1 MLKEKAMRQT
11 AMLAA
16 LATMVLACGSA
27 DAHPPVRVDVGRV
40 GGLPYGMYVE
50 VLDQY
55 GSPLETGYS
64 GGRKYVLG
72 EHGGRYTIRVANPSS
87 RRVEVVVSVD
97 GLDVIDGKAASF
109 GKRGY
114 VINPYGD
121 VRIEGWRTS
130 FSSVAAFRFG
140 RVADSYAA
148 RTGSARNVGVIGVA
162 VFTEREPVISRPL
175 IPRHRHYYGDE
186 DYLGRRDGAGTAP
199 EAKARKAPAKPSAA
213 PPATAKAPSAD
224 KSAPSGGAGRAES
237 ESSAQA
243 YRGYRRYIPQERPGL
258 GTEFGEQRGS
268 QVQLTTFV
276 RLSSRPAGYAELRY
290 NDEGG
295 LARLGIHFHSHHYVD
310 DDDLWQRETAN
321 PFPAGRS
328 FAAPPPPR
336 QWE

>member
-1 MLKEKAMRQT
+1 MLKERVPMKPT
-11 AMLAA
+11 IFAA
-16 LATMVLACGSA
+16 LATMLLACGSA

-40 GGLPYGMYVE
+40 GGLPYGVHVE
-50 VLDQY
+50 VLNQY
-55 GSPLETGYS
+55 GTSLETAYS

-72 EHGGRYTIRVANPSS
+72 EHGGRYTIRVANPSA

-114 VINPYGD
+114 VINPYGE
-121 VRIEGWRTS
+121 VRIDGWRTS
-130 FSSVAAFRFG
+130 MQSVAAFRFG

-162 VFTEREPVISRPL
+162 VFAEREPVISRPL
-175 IPRHRHYYGDE
+175 IPRYRYYDE
-186 DYLGRRDGAGTAP
+186 DHLGSREGGGAAP
-199 EAKARKAPAKPSAA
+199 EAKRKSAPAKPSATAA
-213 PPATAKAPSAD
+213 PPATAKGPAGD
-224 KSAPSGGAGRAES
+224 KAGAAGRADAES
-237 ESSAQA
+237 AEV
-243 YRGYRRYIPQERPGL
+243 YRGYRRPFPQERPGL

-268 QVQLTTFV
+268 QVQLTSFV
-276 RLSSRPAGYAELRY
+276 RLSARPTGYAELRY
-290 NDEGG
+290 NDERG
-295 LARLGIHFHSHHYVD
+295 LARLGIHFHSHYGYD
-310 DDDLWQRETAN
+310 DDDTWQRETAN

>member
-1 MLKEKAMRQT
+1 MRQT
-11 AMLAA
+11 VTLAA
-16 LATMVLACGSA
+16 LATMILACGSA
-27 DAHPPVRVDVGRV
+27 DAHPPVRVDLGRTS
-40 GGLPYGMYVE
+40 GLPYGMSVQ

-55 GSPLETGYS
+55 GSALETGYS
-64 GGRKYVLG
+64 GGRRYVLG
-72 EHGGRYTIRVANPSS
+72 EHGARYTIRVTNPSS

-97 GLDVIDGKAASF
+97 GLDVIDGKAAGF

-114 VINPYGD
+114 VINPYSE
-121 VRIEGWRTS
+121 VRIDGWRTS
-130 FSSVAAFRFG
+130 YSTVAAFRFG

-162 VFTEREPVISRPL
+162 VFAEREPPPVSRPL
-175 IPRHRHYYGDE
+175 IPRHHRHYWDRDEHYGSRE
-186 DYLGRRDGAGTAP
+186 DSGAAP

-213 PPATAKAPSAD
+213 PPATAKGKSAD
-224 KSAPSGGAGRAES
+224 QAPSGGAGRAEA
-237 ESSAQA
+237 ETVAPD
-243 YRGYRRYIPQERPGL
+243 YRGHRRWMPQERPGL

-276 RLSSRPAGYAELRY
+276 RLSSRPTGYAELRY
-290 NDEGG
+290 NDERG
-295 LARLGIHFHSHHYVD
+295 LARLGIHFHSHYEHD

-336 QWE
+336 QWD

>member
-1 MLKEKAMRQT
+1 MPKERAMT
-11 AMLAA
+11 KTVTLAA
-16 LATMVLACGSA
+16 LATLMLACTSA

-40 GGLPYGMYVE
+40 GGLPYGMSVE
-50 VLDQY
+50 VLNQY
-55 GSPLETGYS
+55 GSPLETGVS
-64 GGRKYVLG
+64 GGRRYVLG

-109 GKRGY
+109 AKRGY
-114 VINPYGD
+114 VINPYSE

-130 FSSVAAFRFG
+130 MHSVAAFRFG

-162 VFTEREPVISRPL
+162 VFAEAQPRPVPQPI
-175 IPRHRHYYGDE
+175 IPRHRHYYDE
-186 DYLGRRDGAGTAP
+186 DHLGSRDGAAPAP
-199 EAKARKAPAKPSAA
+199 EAKRKAAPAKPSAA

-224 KSAPSGGAGRAES
+224 KAAGGAGRAES
-237 ESSAQA
+237 ESAEPSM
-243 YRGYRRYIPQERPGL
+243 RGYRRWFPQERPGL
-258 GTEFGEQRGS
+258 GTEFGERRGS
-268 QVQLTTFV
+268 QVQLTSFV
-276 RLSSRPAGYAELRY
+276 RLGSRPAGYAELRY
-290 NDEGG
+290 NDERG
-295 LARLGIHFHSHHYVD
+295 LARLGIHFHSHYGYDH
-310 DDDLWQRETAN
+310 DDLWQRETAN

>member
-1 MLKEKAMRQT
+1 MKPT
-11 AMLAA
+11 VFAA
-16 LATMVLACGSA
+16 LATMLLACGSA

-40 GGLPYGMYVE
+40 GGLPFGMYVE

-64 GGRKYVLG
+64 GGRRYVLG
-72 EHGGRYTIRVANPSS
+72 EHGARYTIRVANPSS

-114 VINPYGD
+114 VVNPYSE
-121 VRIEGWRTS
+121 VRIDGWRTS
-130 FSSVAAFRFG
+130 MHSVAAFRFG

-162 VFTEREPVISRPL
+162 VFAESQPIVSRPL
-175 IPRHRHYYGDE
+175 IPRPRYYDE
-186 DYLGRRDGAGTAP
+186 DHLGRGDVGPVP
-199 EAKARKAPAKPSAA
+199 EAQAKRAPPKASAAPAPTAREKAPAA
-213 PPATAKAPSAD
+213 
-224 KSAPSGGAGRAES
+224 GAGRAEADEAAPS
-237 ESSAQA
+237 
-243 YRGYRRYIPQERPGL
+243 YRGYRRWFPQPQDRPGL

-268 QVQLTTFV
+268 AVQLTSFV
-276 RLSSRPAGYAELRY
+276 RQSSRPAGYAELRY
-290 NDEGG
+290 NDERG
-295 LARLGIHFHSHHYVD
+295 LARLGIHFHQHVYD

>member
-1 MLKEKAMRQT
+1 MKLT
-11 AMLAA
+11 VFAA
-16 LATMVLACGSA
+16 LATMMLACGSA

-40 GGLPYGMYVE
+40 GALPYGMYVE

-64 GGRKYVLG
+64 GGRRYVLG
-72 EHGGRYTIRVANPSS
+72 EHGARYTIRVANPSA

-114 VINPYGD
+114 VVLPYGE
-121 VRIEGWRTS
+121 VRIDGWRTTMH
-130 FSSVAAFRFG
+130 SVAAFRFG

-162 VFTEREPVISRPL
+162 VFAEREPVISRPL
-175 IPRHRHYYGDE
+175 IPRYRSYDE
-186 DYLGRRDGAGTAP
+186 DYLGRRGDSGAAP
-199 EAKARKAPAKPSAA
+199 EAQARKAPPKASASPAPAAKE
-213 PPATAKAPSAD
+213 KAPA
-224 KSAPSGGAGRAES
+224 AGAGRAEA
-237 ESSAQA
+237 ESSDVAPG
-243 YRGYRRYIPQERPGL
+243 YRGRRWFPQPTERPGL

-268 QVQLTTFV
+268 QVQLTSFV
-276 RLSSRPAGYAELRY
+276 RLGSRPAGYAELRY
-290 NDEGG
+290 NDERG
-295 LARLGIHFHSHHYVD
+295 LARLGIHFHHHVYD

>member
-1 MLKEKAMRQT
+1 MLKERAMTRT
-11 AMLAA
+11 VTLAA
-16 LATMVLACGSA
+16 LATMMLACGSA

-64 GGRKYVLG
+64 SGRRYVLG
-72 EHGGRYTIRVANPSS
+72 EHGGRYTIRVANPSA

-97 GLDVIDGKAASF
+97 GLDVIDGKAASH

-114 VINPYGD
+114 VINPYGE

-162 VFTEREPVISRPL
+162 VFAEREPPPVPRPI
-175 IPRHRHYYGDE
+175 IPRQRHYYDE
-186 DYLGRRDGAGTAP
+186 DHLGSRDGAAPAP
-199 EAKARKAPAKPSAA
+199 EARARKAPAKPSAT
-213 PPATAKAPSAD
+213 PPATAKAPPAD
-224 KSAPSGGAGRAES
+224 KSAPSGGAGRAEA
-237 ESSAQA
+237 ESAEPG
-243 YRGYRRYIPQERPGL
+243 YRGYRRWFPQERPGL

-268 QVQLTTFV
+268 QVQLTSFV
-276 RLSSRPAGYAELRY
+276 RLSSRPTGYTELRY
-290 NDEGG
+290 NDERG
-295 LARLGIHFHSHHYVD
+295 LARLGVHFHSHHDFD
-310 DDDLWQRETAN
+310 DDDSWQRETAN